1 MGEAEDLGT
10 RLRRIRF
17 ERGLTLQAA
26 GAACGVGASTLSKI
40 ENGQASPAYGTLKRI
55 SEGLGL
61 TFEELISGRRG
72 DQLSARRSVTRRSE
86 TLRFKSSRHRYYVH
100 AKDLVSKAMIPLEMD
115 ILASDPPESS
125 DWSSHDGEE
134 FIYVLEGEIEVHLQN
149 YTPFRLKAGESA
161 YIDSGMRHA
170 FVAIG
175 GGRARM
181 LSVCFDPKHEARTA
195 EEFLKASGE
204 R

>member
-1 MGEAEDLGT
+1 MDEIEDIGT

-26 GAACGVGASTLSKI
+26 GAQCGIGASTLSKI

-55 SEGLGL
+55 AEGLGL

-72 DQLSARRSVTRRSE
+72 TQLSARRSITRPSD
-86 TLRFKSSRHRYYVH
+86 TLKFKSNRHQYQIH
-100 AKDLVSKAMIPLEMD
+100 AKDLVRKAMIPLEMD
-115 ILASDPPESS
+115 IVTTDPPGKS

-134 FIYVLEGEIEVHLQN
+134 FIYVLAGEIEVYLQH
-149 YTPFRLKAGESA
+149 YAPFRLKTGESA
-161 YIDSGMRHA
+161 YIDSNMRHA
-170 FVAIG
+170 FTATG
-175 GGRARM
+175 ASPARM
-181 LSVCFDPKHEARTA
+181 LSVCFDPKHQDRTA
-195 EEFLKASGE
+195 AEFLKASGE